1 MKQSSVKQRNQLHEQ
16 SQKAVEEFL
25 KNGGKIK
32 KCRIGEMSDYV
43 TLTKQQQAKEL
54 YFGK

>member
-1 MKQSSVKQRNQLHEQ
+1 MKQSTVKQRNQLHEQ